1 MKSFKKLI
9 YGWFYIVSPILFV
22 VGSVL
27 WKVYLSNLP
36 LSESVTDTLSIL
48 GIYYFFMSIL
58 WFFTMN
64 RVEEVSQ
71 EMTHDHQQ
79 EEGST

>member
-9 YGWFYIVSPILFV
+9 YGWFYIVSPLLYVI
-22 VGSVL
+22 GSVL
-27 WKVYLSNLP
+27 WKVYLSHLP

-48 GIYYFFMSIL
+48 GIYYFFMSIF

-64 RVEEVSQ
+64 QVEEVSQ
-71 EMTHDHQQ
+71 EMTHDQQ
-79 EEGST
+79 QKEGST